1 MEKLEEAFTDCRK
14 VITSYQGSND
24 SKHCYFVVVVVVVVF
39 LLLLSIR
46 FLYACKAIY
55 VKR

>member
-14 VITSYQGSND
+14 VITSYQRSND
-24 SKHCYFVVVVVVVVF
+24 SKHCYFVVVVVVVF